1 MAQAQPALLQRHE
14 ERRMPAASFFLCGLA
29 YEAGRRPAAIGQ
41 QGAGRAQRQEDKNSM
56 KQTVSA
62 QIGDQSISF
71 ETGKMARQANGSVVV
86 SCGETMVLVTV
97 VAEKTGKDLGFLPLT
112 IEYQEKMYAAGRIPG
127 SYFRREIGRPS
138 EREILTCR
146 LIDRPL
152 RPLFPKGYASETQV
166 IATVFSADPQI
177 EPDLLSMNGASMALC
192 LSDIPFAGPVGA
204 ARVAMIDG
212 QYLLNP
218 TRAQQEKASINL
230 VVAGTKN
237 AVVMVEGKALEASEA
252 EVLEAIFFAH
262 AGIQPLIDVQMQWQQ
277 QLGKGKRLV
286 SAPLLDEALKA
297 KVEAAAQPGI
307 ETVLNTPGKLERA
320 DAYSALCQDV
330 QAKLA
335 SEGEEAQAQIGEL
348 LDAFLKGRMRAQ
360 ILEQGRRLDNR
371 SFTEVRPIT
380 CEVGV
385 LPRAHGSALFT
396 RGETQALV
404 ISTLGSERDEQH
416 VEGLSGDV
424 FRRFML
430 HYNFPP
436 FCVGEVRP
444 LRGPSRR
451 DIGHGT
457 LARRGVEPVLPDG
470 DSFPYTLRVVSEILE
485 SNGSSSMATVCGSS
499 LALMDAGVP
508 IKAPVAGVAMGLI
521 KEGEQVVV
529 LTDILG
535 DEDHLGDMD
544 FKVVGTSVGITGLQM
559 DIKID
564 GVDRAVMGRALNQ
577 ARDGRLHI
585 LGRMAEAI
593 AAPRESISRHAPRF
607 LTMHIHPDKIRD
619 IIGPGGKVIREM
631 TTEFDSKIDVEDDGT
646 VKIFSNNTES
656 ANALVQR
663 IEEMT
668 AMPEIGRVYEGTV
681 RTIKDFG
688 AFVEILPGTDG
699 MVHISE
705 LKHERVKKVTDVVRE
720 GDKVRVK
727 VVDIDN
733 HGRIRLSRKA
743 ALGPGEE

>member
-1 MAQAQPALLQRHE
+1 MIRTVTAQ
-14 ERRMPAASFFLCGLA
+14 
-29 YEAGRRPAAIGQ
+29 
-41 QGAGRAQRQEDKNSM
+41 
-56 KQTVSA
+56 V
-62 QIGDQSISF
+62 GDQSIAF
-71 ETGKMARQANGSVVV
+71 ETGKMAKQADGSVVV

-97 VAEKTGKDLGFLPLT
+97 VAEKESKNLGFLPLT

-138 EREILTCR
+138 ERETLTCR

-152 RPLFPKGYASETQV
+152 RPLFPDGYSSETQV

-177 EPDLLSMNGASMALC
+177 EPDVLAMNGASMALA
-192 LSDIPFAGPVGA
+192 LSDIPFAGPIAA
-204 ARVAMIDG
+204 ARVAYVG
-212 QYLLNP
+212 GNYLLNP
-218 TRAQQEKASINL
+218 SKAQQEKATINL
-230 VVAGTKN
+230 VVAGTRN
-237 AVVMVEGKALEASEA
+237 AVVMVEGKAKEASED

-262 AGIQPLIDVQMQWQQ
+262 AGIQPLIDVQSQWQEEIGKEKRTVIPPEVDE
-277 QLGKGKRLV
+277 QLKVKVEQAAAAG
-286 SAPLLDEALKA
+286 LDEVLKTA
-297 KVEAAAQPGI
+297 EKMARSERYNSLRQEVQTLLAEEPG
-307 ETVLNTPGKLERA
+307 ETAG
-320 DAYSALCQDV
+320 
-330 QAKLA
+330 
-335 SEGEEAQAQIGEL
+335 QIGEF
-348 LDAFLKGRMRAQ
+348 LDAYRKKRMRAQ
-360 ILEQGRRLDNR
+360 IVEQGRRIDGR
-371 SFTEVRPIT
+371 AFTDVRPIT

-416 VEGLSGDV
+416 VEGLGGDV

-457 LARRGVEPVLPDG
+457 LARRGVEAVLPAG
-470 DSFPYTLRVVSEILE
+470 DSFPYTLRVVSEVLE
-485 SNGSSSMATVCGSS
+485 SNGSSSMATVCGAS

-508 IKAPVAGVAMGLI
+508 IKTPVSGVAMGLI
-521 KEGEQVVV
+521 KEGEKVVV

-544 FKVVGTSVGITGLQM
+544 FKVVGTNAGITGLQM

-564 GVDRAVMGRALNQ
+564 GVDRSIMGSALAQ
-577 ARDGRLHI
+577 AKNGRLHI
-585 LGRMAEAI
+585 LSKMEEAL
-593 AAPRESISRHAPRF
+593 ATPREAVSEHAPRYVT
-607 LTMHIHPDKIRD
+607 LRINPDKIRD

-646 VKIFSNNTES
+646 VKIFSSSTE
-656 ANALVQR
+656 AATALVKR

-668 AMPEIGRVYEGTV
+668 AIPEVGRIYEGEV

-688 AFVEILPGTDG
+688 AFVQILPGTDG

-705 LKHERVKKVTDVVRE
+705 LKNERVQKVTDVVKE
-720 GDKVRVK
+720 GDIIKVK
-727 VVDIDN
+727 VIDIDN
-733 HGRIRLSRKA
+733 RGRIRLSRKA
-743 ALGPGEE
+743 ALAEGEE